1 MKTLSNIFAQ
11 TEFQFKYE
19 WGFGEPNKRI
29 LIWSLSKTYDFI
41 KMPRKLHFWI
51 KIWSVKSILDIFAA
65 FLECQ
70 IEILAKVHVWSK
82 FKVSS
87 IFYGIIHSVRTQKLK
102 FMTVIRT
109 SYFIENF
116 EYVLNEWSHGE
127 LSKKNDDFWQPET
140 LNKKTDLR

>member
-1 MKTLSNIFAQ
+1 
-11 TEFQFKYE
+11 
-19 WGFGEPNKRI
+19 
-29 LIWSLSKTYDFI
+29 
-41 KMPRKLHFWI
+41 MPRKLHFWI

-116 EYVLNEWSHGE
+116 EYVLNE
-127 LSKKNDDFWQPET
+127 
-140 LNKKTDLR
+140 